1 MPVVIKLML
10 VPGSPGGRVA
20 SVLVEMEHLV
30 ADALQTAFPGQ
41 QEKPLVAATRD
52 SKKFGGDYQ
61 CNNAMSLFAK
71 LKGKV
76 SAIHSGCCPHPV
88 ALCRQT
94 HVKADLV
101 QSVHGVPRLRHMAT
115 KHAWSRQTVSR

>member
-1 MPVVIKLML
+1 M
-10 VPGSPGGRVA
+10 A
-20 SVLVEMEHLV
+20 E
-30 ADALQTAFPGQ
+30 ALQTAFPGQ

-76 SAIHSGCCPHPV
+76 SVLTCTA
-88 ALCRQT
+88 
-94 HVKADLV
+94 
-101 QSVHGVPRLRHMAT
+101 VPI
-115 KHAWSRQTVSR
+115 

>member
-1 MPVVIKLML
+1 
-10 VPGSPGGRVA
+10 
-20 SVLVEMEHLV
+20 MEHLV
-30 ADALQTAFPGQ
+30 AEALQTAFPGQ

-76 SAIHSGCCPHPV
+76 SVLTCTA
-88 ALCRQT
+88 
-94 HVKADLV
+94 
-101 QSVHGVPRLRHMAT
+101 VPI
-115 KHAWSRQTVSR
+115 